1 MVARSAGRSPVWL
14 VAVWGATRLLLLLFV
29 LKVLVFPGPDVTSDV
44 SVIYRDWYEVLR
56 TGTFPSDD
64 VTWQY
69 PPAAAFAILSPA
81 LLPFLE
87 YATAFFVLACAV
99 DAAVLALL
107 WRAGRGSGRSPRGA
121 WVWVVGVPLLG
132 PTVYARYD
140 LMVTAVAV
148 AALLAAG
155 RHARVA
161 GALAA
166 VGALL
171 KVWPALVL
179 VGMGGRRPWVAAAVG
194 GAGLAGLFAVT
205 MPGAFAFLTF
215 QRERG
220 VEVESLG
227 ALVFHVARHFGWE
240 GGVLLNY
247 GSMEFLGPH
256 VDTVSTVSMGLSAAA
271 FGWLLLW
278 RVRAARSPGPRSPR
292 SRSQPPESQPQ
303 PSESRSSRSPS
314 SRSRFAAH
322 TAADAAFVAVLLFT
336 VTSRVISP
344 QYLVWLVGLAAVC
357 RCFRASRMRVPVAL
371 VLAASLVTVL
381 EFPLLFADVVAS
393 TPLGI
398 ALLAVRNG
406 LLVAA
411 ALVGARAL
419 WRDTVRRGSAGGR
432 PGASGPG
439 ISRAPSADSPATAG

>member
-1 MVARSAGRSPVWL
+1 MKTRDAVRSPWWPL
-14 VAVWGATRLLLLLFV
+14 TVWGATRMLLLLFV

-44 SVIYRDWYEVLR
+44 SVIYRDWYEILR
-56 TGTFPSDD
+56 TGTFPLDD

-69 PPAAAFAILSPA
+69 PPAAAFAVLSPG

-87 YATAFFVLACAV
+87 YATAFFVLACAA
-99 DAAVLALL
+99 DLAVLALL
-107 WRAGRGSGRSPRGA
+107 WRAGRGPGRSPRGA

-140 LMVTAVAV
+140 VMVTAVAV

-155 RHARVA
+155 RHPRVA

-166 VGALL
+166 LGALL

-179 VGMGGRRPWVAAAVG
+179 LGMRGRSPWVAAAMS
-194 GAGLAGLFAVT
+194 GAGLAALFAVT

-220 VEVESLG
+220 TEVESLG
-227 ALVFHVARHFGWE
+227 SLVFHVARHFGWQGE
-240 GGVLLNY
+240 VLLNY
-247 GSMEFLGPH
+247 GSVEFLGPY
-256 VDTVSTVSMGLSAAA
+256 VGAVSTVALALSALGL
-271 FGWLLLW
+271 GWLLLW
-278 RVRAARSPGPRSPR
+278 RLRAA
-292 SRSQPPESQPQ
+292 
-303 PSESRSSRSPS
+303 
-314 SRSRFAAH
+314 RFAAH
-322 TAADAAFVAVLLFT
+322 TAADAAFVAVLVFT

-371 VLAASLVTVL
+371 VLAAALVTVL
-381 EFPLLFADVVAS
+381 EFPVLFADVVAS

-411 ALVGARAL
+411 TLVAARAL
-419 WRDTVRRGSAGGR
+419 WRGTRRRGPA
-432 PGASGPG
+432 GPG
-439 ISRAPSADSPATAG
+439 ERSGRLRPARREDTPAIAP